1 MPACFGIS
9 WLGLCQYNPASPTS
23 IYFSLG
29 EAVGALAFT
38 LAVQQ
43 LLRPIYRFR
52 LAVRGLKLSR
62 LYMLVFA
69 GVAAALI
76 AALLPSL
83 PVLHGSPA
91 GYPVVWEIVA
101 ALFFAAAYGAVGI
114 AMVRPVRV
122 RPSGIPQFA
131 RGIAT
136 LLSAANETDH
146 VDLSQDVFESL
157 PILIRAASFLE
168 HRRETSAF
176 FDFAYRNEIT
186 QSSYAISLLHIIA
199 DHHFCETLVRRT
211 PWNLAD
217 AIKQIGAERL
227 YASSA
232 QQFIREVAHQA
243 IIRDDS
249 IMARET
255 GYQGFG
261 TAPLLSEALF
271 SEWFIVVRYNPLES
285 FFGSLGHNVTA
296 KLLERFNGAAERC
309 YLTLI
314 QNSHIDHA
322 QVAFSIQ
329 SFYRSVFSRA
339 AEHQG
344 DAREDVGLILEMTQV
359 TTLARKLALKLLASV
374 EARDYDA
381 LFVNA
386 ASQHRSDVLETLV
399 EIVYEAL
406 AGVANRFKGVDD
418 PFWMMSMDVMH
429 EVFNSIGV
437 EPDGLTPFQQRL
449 ALKLN
454 HRLNQNIKGFYP
466 AVCRVLLSTVGPY
479 RHETEQP
486 NRTAFNILKDMLYIQ
501 LKRFHQL
508 AATKPEKISHYLP
521 PNVSYQRRKNSLTHT
536 FRGGGT
542 RTTDLSTLVVPAFA
556 LTSRRI
562 RRTLTAD
569 EQKAANSRHFI

>member
-1 MPACFGIS
+1 MSSCFGVS

-43 LLRPIYRFR
+43 LLRPIYR

-76 AALLPSL
+76 AALLPGL
-83 PVLHGSPA
+83 PVLHGSPV
-91 GYPVVWEIVA
+91 GYPIVWEIVA
-101 ALFFAAAYGAVGI
+101 ALFFVAAYGAVGI
-114 AMVRPVRV
+114 AMVRPIRV

-136 LLSAANETDH
+136 LLSAADEADH
-146 VDLSQDVFESL
+146 IDLSQDVFESL

-168 HRRETSAF
+168 HRGETSAF

-186 QSSYAISLLHIIA
+186 QSSFAISLLQIMA
-199 DHHFCETLVRRT
+199 DPHFCETLVRRA

-227 YASSA
+227 YASTA

-255 GYQGFG
+255 GYHGFG

-271 SEWFIVVRYNPLES
+271 SEWFIVLRYNPLES
-285 FFGSLGHNVTA
+285 FFSSLGYHVTA
-296 KLLERFNGAAERC
+296 KLLKRFNGAAERC

-314 QNSHIDHA
+314 QNGHIDHA
-322 QVAFSIQ
+322 QVAFSIE
-329 SFYRSVFSRA
+329 SFYRSVFVRA
-339 AEHQG
+339 SEHQG
-344 DAREDVGLILEMTQV
+344 DARRDIELTLEMTQV
-359 TTLARKLALKLLASV
+359 TTLAGKLALKLLASV
-374 EARDYDA
+374 DLHGYDA
-381 LFVNA
+381 LFVKD
-386 ASQHRSDVLETLV
+386 ASQRRNDVLETLV
-399 EIVYEAL
+399 EIVFEAL
-406 AGVANRFKGVDD
+406 SGVANRFKGVDD
-418 PFWMMSMDVMH
+418 PFWIMSMGVMR
-429 EVFNSIGV
+429 EVFNSIGT

-449 ALKLN
+449 LLKLN
-454 HRLNQNIKGFYP
+454 DRLNHNMKGFYP

-479 RHETEQP
+479 RHDAEQP
-486 NRTAFNILKDMLYIQ
+486 NRTAFKLLKDMLYIQ
-501 LKRFHQL
+501 LKRFHHL
-508 AATKPEKISHYLP
+508 AATKPEKISRYLP
-521 PNVSYQRRKNSLTHT
+521 PNVSYQRKENSLTHT
-536 FRGGGT
+536 YRSGGT
-542 RTTDLSTLVVPAFA
+542 RITNLSTLVIPAFA
-556 LTSRRI
+556 LTSGRV

-569 EQKAANSRHFI
+569 EQKAAKSRHLL